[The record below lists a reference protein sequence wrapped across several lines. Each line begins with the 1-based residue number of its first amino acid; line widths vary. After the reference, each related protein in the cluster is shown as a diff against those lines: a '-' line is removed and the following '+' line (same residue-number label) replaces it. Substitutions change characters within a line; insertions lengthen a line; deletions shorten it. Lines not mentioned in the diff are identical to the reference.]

1 MTREFDDESLRSAYT
16 ATMDE
21 SSMEHRPDCPSVDAI
36 QAALA
41 GKGGGPEAERLATLD
56 RAMACPACRRE
67 IALLHALA
75 AGEARENAAKLR
87 RSPWT
92 RLVPMAAAASI
103 ILVVGIVSVHK
114 WGTDGTLPDELVRD
128 GGGMALV
135 TPANGASVAAGNVTF
150 AWRRVP
156 SALRY
161 TLEVDASDGTV
172 LFTTQTIDTT
182 VTAAL
187 AKTPPGEHRWLVR
200 TSTDFGTEIRSETR
214 VLRLH

>member
-1 MTREFDDESLRSAYT
+1 MTREFDDESLRSAYA
-16 ATMDE
+16 ATMSR
-21 SSMEHRPDCPSVDAI
+21 SSEEHRPDCPSIDAI

-41 GKGGGPEAERLATLD
+41 GKRGGPEAERLATLD
-56 RAMACPACRRE
+56 RAMSCPACRRE
-67 IALLHALA
+67 IALLQALA
-75 AGEARENAAKLR
+75 AGEAREAAANLR

-92 RLVPMAAAASI
+92 RLLPMALAASI
-103 ILVVGIVSVHK
+103 ILVVGVVGVHK
-114 WGTDGTLPDELVRD
+114 WGTLPDDVERD
-128 GGGMALV
+128 GGGMPLV
-135 TPANGASVAAGNVTF
+135 APANGASVAAGNVTF
-150 AWRRVP
+150 TWRRVP

-161 TLEVDASDGTV
+161 TLELDASDGTV

-200 TSTDFGTEIRSETR
+200 TSTDFGAELRSQTR